1 VSFNDAVIAEFRA
14 HGGAVNRFGSDLV
27 LVHTVGAKSGVERV
41 HPLMGIRDGE
51 GWLIAASK
59 GGAPEHPGWYHNLV
73 ANPET
78 VVEVPDGQGG
88 VATVPVSASVLRG
101 AEHDAGWARFVGRSR
116 AFAEYDE
123 RSGSRRIPVVKLTPR

>member
-1 VSFNDAVIAEFRA
+1 VSFNDAIIDEFRA
-14 HGGAVNRFGSDLV
+14 NGGAVNRFGSDLV
-27 LVHTVGAKSGVERV
+27 LVHTVGARSGVERV

-73 ANPET
+73 AHPET

-88 VATVPVSASVLRG
+88 VATVPVTASVLQG
-101 AEHDAGWARFVGRSR
+101 AAHDAGWAQFVRRSR